1 MMKVALLAELNAKP
15 GKEDALA
22 ALLIGSQA
30 IAVSEPGTLTWFA
43 IRLDNQTF
51 GIFDTFEDDAGR
63 QAHLS
68 GAVAAALTSRADEL
82 LAGPPAIRTGEVLAF
97 KPPYVAVD

>member
-1 MMKVALLAELNAKP
+1 VFSANAAICQTRRAHH
-15 GKEDALA
+15 GHDRI
-22 ALLIGSQA
+22 LIESQP

-68 GAVAAALTSRADEL
+68 GAIAAALMSRADEL
-82 LAGPPAIRTGEVLAF
+82 FAGPPAIRTGEVLAF
-97 KPPYVAVD
+97 KPRCVAVD

>member
-1 MMKVALLAELNAKP
+1 
-15 GKEDALA
+15 
-22 ALLIGSQA
+22 
-30 IAVSEPGTLTWFA
+30 VSEPGTLSWFA

-51 GIFDTFEDDAGR
+51 GIFDTFENDAGR
-63 QAHLS
+63 QAYLS
-68 GAVAAALTSRADEL
+68 GAIAAALTSRADEL